1 MCGVH
6 HNGHSFK
13 SHNPTSIVLLIIFTI
28 IIKRKQN
35 NSLSPFPRSPYRG
48 PSPPVTIVFPANI
61 FYIVPIIASSKSTAS
76 LRNFYC
82 DSTQKMNKK
91 NGGKTTFPIIFS
103 LIFPY
108 YLIIFIHHCIIYCAS
123 DNNTHHYFK
132 TSISTSLHT
141 IILKKQLA
149 PY

>member
-82 DSTQKMNKK
+82 DSTQKNEQK
-91 NGGKTTFPIIFS
+91 NPQPFPSSLASSSPTISLCLSITAVYIVLQIIITIS
-103 LIFPY
+103 RPQSQHRY
-108 YLIIFIHHCIIYCAS
+108 
-123 DNNTHHYFK
+123 THNHFNFF
-132 TSISTSLHT
+132 
-141 IILKKQLA
+141 
-149 PY
+149 